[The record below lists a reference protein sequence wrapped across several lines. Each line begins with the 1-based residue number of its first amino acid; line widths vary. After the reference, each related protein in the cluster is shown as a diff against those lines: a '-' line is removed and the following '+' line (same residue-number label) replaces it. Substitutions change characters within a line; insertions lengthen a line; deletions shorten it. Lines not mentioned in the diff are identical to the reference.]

1 MLATWFAQ
9 ARLALCSPEYL
20 GLEAYRL
27 LGMSSHQLSVERN
40 REYQSLI
47 SAEPGP
53 RGDMSVQ
60 SRRCD
65 PSAVDETSPRST
77 TSWTLPPHGPLNPQ
91 RKWLFSAPTNLG
103 TSHLRT
109 SPFPQIDDAQEEMSG
124 CVSGS
129 ILYRR
134 GQKGVDASHPHTEI
148 SDFTPRD

>member
-77 TSWTLPPHGPLNPQ
+77 TPWTLPPHGPLNPQ
-91 RKWLFSAPTNLG
+91 RKWLFSASHQSRDEPFAHVTIPTNRR
-103 TSHLRT
+103 RT
-109 SPFPQIDDAQEEMSG
+109 GGNVGVRFRLNTVPARAERGRCQSSP
-124 CVSGS
+124 
-129 ILYRR
+129 
-134 GQKGVDASHPHTEI
+134 H
-148 SDFTPRD
+148 